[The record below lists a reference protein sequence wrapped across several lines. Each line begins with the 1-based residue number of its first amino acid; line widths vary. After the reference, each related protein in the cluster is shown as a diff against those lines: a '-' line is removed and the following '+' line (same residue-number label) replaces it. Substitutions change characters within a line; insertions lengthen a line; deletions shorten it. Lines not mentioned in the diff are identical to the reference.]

1 MEQIFVEIFQS
12 LQIKAHIYH
21 TCTFVNIKKG
31 KLIFVDILNGKN
43 SVRVWLISAQSW
55 NLIIKF
61 SIIKKKRKKEK
72 KNKGKKKYSN
82 PLNHTRWKPLKHII
96 KTYEFYEQG
105 CLD

>member
-43 SVRVWLISAQSW
+43 SVRVWLISAQS
-55 NLIIKF
+55 
-61 SIIKKKRKKEK
+61 
-72 KNKGKKKYSN
+72 
-82 PLNHTRWKPLKHII
+82 
-96 KTYEFYEQG
+96 
-105 CLD
+105 

>member
-1 MEQIFVEIFQS
+1 MADFCPVVKFNNKIFYYQ
-12 LQIKAHIYH
+12 
-21 TCTFVNIKKG
+21 
-31 KLIFVDILNGKN
+31 
-43 SVRVWLISAQSW
+43 
-55 NLIIKF
+55 
-61 SIIKKKRKKEK
+61 KKKRKKEK

>member
-1 MEQIFVEIFQS
+1 MSITSNQS
-12 LQIKAHIYH
+12 WYLSYLYNCKY
-21 TCTFVNIKKG
+21 KKG
-31 KLIFVDILNGKN
+31 KLICVDILNGKN

-55 NLIIKF
+55 NLIIIF
-61 SIIKKKRKKEK
+61 SIIKKKKRNKEK

-96 KTYEFYEQG
+96 KIYEFYEQG